1 MNKRVATSSILCLS
15 RLAALA
21 SAQINDLRLPVMID
35 ADDTTYDGNTA
46 TVMFTGFRLSQG
58 NINIE
63 ADNARASRI
72 DFDDSVWNFSGNVV
86 FDVEEGHVSAD
97 TADVEFSDFTLLKA
111 TITGSPATYR
121 FRRDGSDNDT
131 YAEAGRL
138 FYDLVAGTI
147 EFSGGATITEGG
159 NQISS
164 ETLVYNIRERR
175 INAQASGD
183 GDDKVKV
190 IYTPQDPPRNMLPDV
205 QQEPAA
211 GPENR
216 PVEIP
221 IESPE
226 ENLQEQPEGDAS

>member
-1 MNKRVATSSILCLS
+1 
-15 RLAALA
+15 
-21 SAQINDLRLPVMID
+21 LRLPVMID
-35 ADDTTYDGNTA
+35 ADDTTYDGNTS
-46 TVMFTGFRLSQG
+46 TVMFSGFRLSQG
-58 NINIE
+58 NINIQ

-72 DFDDSVWNFSGNVV
+72 DFDDSMWRFTGNVI

-138 FYDLVAGTI
+138 FYDLKAGTI
-147 EFSGGATITEGG
+147 EFSGGATIIEGG

-183 GDDKVKV
+183 GSDRVKV
-190 IYTPQDPPRNMLPDV
+190 IYTPQDPPRNVLPDAD
-205 QQEPAA
+205 EELTD

-221 IESPE
+221 AELPE
-226 ENLQEQPEGDAS
+226 DGSGEPPGDDAS

>member
-1 MNKRVATSSILCLS
+1 M
-15 RLAALA
+15 LAVTA

-46 TVMFTGFRLSQG
+46 TVMFSGFRLSQG
-58 NINIE
+58 NINIQ

-72 DFDDSVWNFSGNVV
+72 DFDDSVWNFTGNVI

-147 EFSGGATITEGG
+147 EFSNGATITEGG

-183 GDDKVKV
+183 GQDRVKV
-190 IYTPQDPPRNMLPDV
+190 IYTPQDPPTNVLPEEES
-205 QQEPAA
+205 QN

-221 IESPE
+221 VDSPE
-226 ENLQEQPEGDAS
+226 DVSGDDSEEQPEADAS